1 MSVYLLSGERFLAD
15 EALDKIRAQEA
26 TDPLS
31 EDTFDSDVDVP
42 LLMSALETPSLLGDR
57 RLVVLNDAHD
67 LKKAHLEALERYLAS
82 PSPYSVLVLIA
93 SGRSK
98 LEAAVKKNGSVI
110 GLDAPKGRGLADW
123 IKKRAADHKIK
134 VDDRAAWK
142 MIDSIGT
149 DLRELDGALS
159 QLATQLGNGAKV
171 GVQQVSTMFS
181 READLRIFAFT
192 DAVGDRRLPEAVTS
206 LRRLLG
212 QGEPDLVVF
221 GALSGHVRRMLRAR
235 RIADQ
240 GPRAVG
246 EALGLPGW
254 RAERLTKQARSYR
267 EEELVAAMEIL
278 ADTDVAMKGGDI
290 PADAALEQ
298 AVMRIVSGLMAP
310 TIF

>member
-1 MSVYLLSGERFLAD
+1 MSIYLLSGERFLAD
-15 EALDKIRAQEA
+15 EALSRIRSQEA

-31 EDTFDSDVDVP
+31 EDTFESDVDVA

-57 RLVVLNDAHD
+57 RLVVVNDAQD
-67 LKKAHLEALERYLAS
+67 LKKDQLQALERYLGS

-93 SGRSK
+93 SGRTK
-98 LEAAVKKNGSVI
+98 LEAAVKKSGSVI
-110 GLDAPKGRGLADW
+110 GLDTPKGRALADW
-123 IKKRAADHKIK
+123 IKKRSADHKIK
-134 VDDRAAWK
+134 VDDRGAWK
-142 MIDSIGT
+142 LIDTVGNN
-149 DLRELDGALS
+149 LRELDGALS
-159 QLATQLGNGAKV
+159 QLATQLGTGAKV
-171 GVQQVSTMFS
+171 GAQQVAGMFT

-212 QGEPDLVVF
+212 QGEPELVVF
-221 GALSGHVRRMLRAR
+221 GALSAHVRRMLRAR
-235 RIADQ
+235 RLADQ

-254 RAERLTKQARSYR
+254 RAERLTNQARSYR

-310 TIF
+310 TMF

>member
-1 MSVYLLSGERFLAD
+1 MSIYLLSGERFLAD
-15 EALDKIRAQEA
+15 EALSRIRSQEA

-31 EDTFDSDVDVP
+31 EDTFESDVDVA

-57 RLVVLNDAHD
+57 RLVVVNDAQD
-67 LKKAHLEALERYLAS
+67 LKKDQLQALERYLDS

-93 SGRSK
+93 SGRTK
-98 LEAAVKKNGSVI
+98 LEAAVKKSGSVI
-110 GLDAPKGRGLADW
+110 GLDTPKGRALADW
-123 IKKRAADHKIK
+123 IKKRSADHKIK
-134 VDDRAAWK
+134 VDDRGAWK
-142 MIDSIGT
+142 LIDTVGN

-159 QLATQLGNGAKV
+159 QLATQLGTGAKV
-171 GVQQVSTMFS
+171 GAQQVAGMFT

-212 QGEPDLVVF
+212 QGEPELVVF
-221 GALSGHVRRMLRAR
+221 GALSAHVRRMLRAR
-235 RIADQ
+235 RLADQ

-254 RAERLTKQARSYR
+254 RAERLTNQARSYR

-310 TIF
+310 TMF

>member
-1 MSVYLLSGERFLAD
+1 MSIYLLSGERFLAD
-15 EALDKIRAQEA
+15 EALSRIRSQEA

-31 EDTFDSDVDVP
+31 EDTFESDVDVA

-57 RLVVLNDAHD
+57 RLVVVNDAQD
-67 LKKAHLEALERYLAS
+67 LKKDQLQALERYLGS

-93 SGRSK
+93 SGRTK
-98 LEAAVKKNGSVI
+98 LEAAVKKSGSVI
-110 GLDAPKGRGLADW
+110 GLDTPKGRALADW
-123 IKKRAADHKIK
+123 IKKRSADHKIK
-134 VDDRAAWK
+134 VDDRGAWK
-142 MIDSIGT
+142 LIDTVGN

-159 QLATQLGNGAKV
+159 QLATQLGSGAKV
-171 GVQQVSTMFS
+171 GAQQVAGMFT

-212 QGEPDLVVF
+212 QGEPELVVF
-221 GALSGHVRRMLRAR
+221 GALSAHVRRMLRAR
-235 RIADQ
+235 RLADQ

-254 RAERLTKQARSYR
+254 RAERLTNQARSYR

-310 TIF
+310 TMF